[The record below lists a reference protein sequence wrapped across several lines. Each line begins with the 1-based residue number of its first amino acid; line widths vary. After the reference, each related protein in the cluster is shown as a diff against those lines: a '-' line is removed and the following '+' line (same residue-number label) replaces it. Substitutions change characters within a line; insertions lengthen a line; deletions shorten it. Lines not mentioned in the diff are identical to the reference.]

1 MDKSVEKKK
10 KREEIIQEAKNF
22 FNDPEIKKTIR
33 QSDDR
38 IIRIDHQILAE
49 FSPMLAE
56 SVIEFPEDTIAM
68 MEEALEETFSNLVK
82 NARIRF
88 ESLPKTA
95 YIKVRAIRAKHLDQ
109 LLWIDGIVRQA
120 SEIRPQVINAK
131 FECPNCGAILSVL
144 QIEKK
149 FREPTKCSCM
159 WKGQFRLLSKEM
171 VDVQRLVI
179 EESPDSLEGG
189 EQPRRITIFIKE
201 DLVDP
206 KMEERTTPGS
216 KIKVYGVLKEVP
228 IPLQTGAIS
237 TRFDIAIEA
246 NNVIP
251 LEESFEDLNV
261 SEEETKQILELA
273 ADPNL
278 YKRLSTSIAKSV
290 YGMDSIKEA
299 LILQLFGGVKK
310 IKSDGGQT
318 RGDIHVLLVGD
329 PGVAKSVLL
338 KFISS
343 IAPKGR
349 YVSGKAATAAGLTAS
364 VVKDEFLRGWS
375 LEAGAMVLANRGLVC
390 IDEIEKMTEQDRSA
404 MHEALEQQTVSI
416 SKANIHATLRAE
428 TTVLAAGNPKL
439 GRFDPYTPIPQQIDI
454 SPALLSRFDVI
465 FVIRD
470 LPNKSQDEAIATH
483 VLEEHSQEVI
493 RDMIEP
499 KLLRKYISYS
509 KQKIKPKLT
518 NEAVEEIKS
527 FYVNLRNQSIRTDAN
542 IKPIPITAR
551 QLEGIIRLSE
561 ACARMRLSDKVK
573 REDAKK
579 AIDILKISLTQVG
592 YDEETKSF
600 DIDKMTTGITSSKR
614 SKILLV
620 RDTIFNLESRVG
632 KMIPIEEIEKEL
644 AGKLKPEEL
653 EDALSQLKK
662 SGEIFSPN
670 NKHIQRTSR

>member
-1 MDKSVEKKK
+1 MEKVVEKKK

-22 FNDPEIKKTIR
+22 FSDPDVKKAIR
-33 QSDDR
+33 QSTDKVAK
-38 IIRIDHQILAE
+38 IDFQFLSE
-49 FSPMLAE
+49 FSPTLSE
-56 SVIEFPEDTIAM
+56 SVIDFPEDTINA
-68 MEEALEETFSNLVK
+68 MEEALEETFSTLSK
-82 NARIRF
+82 NSRIRF
-88 ESLPKTA
+88 ENLPETSRTK
-95 YIKVRAIRAKHLDQ
+95 IREIRAKHLDR
-109 LLWIDGIVRQA
+109 LLWIEGIIRQN
-120 SEIRPQVINAK
+120 SEVRPQVVNAK

-149 FREPTKCSCM
+149 FREPTKCSCT
-159 WKGQFRLLSKEM
+159 WKGTFRLISKEM

-179 EESPDSLEGG
+179 EESPDSLDGG
-189 EQPRRITIFIKE
+189 EQPRRITVFLKE

-216 KIKVYGVLKEVP
+216 KIKIYGVLKEVP
-228 IPLQTGAIS
+228 VPLQTGSIS
-237 TRFDIAIEA
+237 TRYDIAIEA

-251 LEESFEDLNV
+251 MEESFEDLHI

-278 YKRLSTSIAKSV
+278 YKRLAKSIAQSV
-290 YGMDSIKEA
+290 YGFENIKEA
-299 LILQLFGGVKK
+299 LILQLFGGVRKT
-310 IKSDGGQT
+310 KSDGGMA
-318 RGDIHVLLVGD
+318 RGDIHILLVGD
-329 PGVAKSVLL
+329 PGVAKSVML
-338 KFISS
+338 KYIST

-364 VVKDEFLRGWS
+364 VVKDEFLKGWA
-375 LEAGAMVLANRGLVC
+375 LEAGAMVLANKGVVC
-390 IDEIEKMTEQDRSA
+390 LDEIEKMNEQDRSA
-404 MHEALEQQTVSI
+404 MHEAMEQQTVSI
-416 SKANIHATLRAE
+416 SKANIHSTLRAE

-439 GRFDPYTPIPQQIDI
+439 GRFDPFTPIPQQIDI

-465 FVIRD
+465 FIIRD
-470 LPNKSQDEAIATH
+470 LPNKTQDTAIATH
-483 VLEEHSQEVI
+483 VLEEHLQEVT
-493 RDMIEP
+493 RDMIDP

-509 KQKIKPKLT
+509 KQKVKPKLT
-518 NEAVEEIKS
+518 EDAIDEIKS
-527 FYVNLRNQSIRTDAN
+527 FYVNLRNQSIRSDAD

-561 ACARMRLSDKVK
+561 ACARMRLSDTVK

-579 AIDILKISLTQVG
+579 AIEILKASLTQVG

-620 RDTIFNLESRVG
+620 RNTIFNLESRVG
-632 KMIPIEEIEKEL
+632 KMVPIEEIEKEL
-644 AGKLKPEEL
+644 IGKIKPEEL

-662 SGEIFSPN
+662 SGEIFNPN
-670 NKHIQRTSR
+670 SKHIQRTSR

>member
-1 MDKSVEKKK
+1 MEKTGEKKK
-10 KREEIIQEAKNF
+10 KRDEIIQEAKNF
-22 FNDPEIKKTIR
+22 FDAYKKEIR
-33 QSDDR
+33 QSADKVAK
-38 IIRIDHQILAE
+38 IDFQMLAE
-49 FSPMLAE
+49 FSPSLAE
-56 SVIEFPEDTIAM
+56 SVIETPEDTILA
-68 MEEALEETFSNLVK
+68 MEEALGETFSNLVK
-82 NARIRF
+82 NSRIRLDN
-88 ESLPKTA
+88 LPKTT
-95 YIKVRAIRAKHLDQ
+95 YVRVREIRAKHLDQ

-120 SEIRPQVINAK
+120 SDVRPQVVNAK

-149 FREPTKCSCM
+149 FREPSKCSCM

-189 EQPRRITIFIKE
+189 EQPKRITVFLKE
-201 DLVDP
+201 DLVEP
-206 KMEERTTPGS
+206 KMEERASPGS
-216 KIKVYGVLKEVP
+216 KIKIYGVLKEVP
-228 IPLQTGAIS
+228 VPLQTGAIS
-237 TRFDIAIEA
+237 TRFDIAVEA

-251 LEESFEDLNV
+251 MEESFEDLNI

-278 YKRLSTSIAKSV
+278 AKRLSKSIAPSV
-290 YGMDSIKEA
+290 YGFDNIKDA
-299 LILQLFGGVKK
+299 LILQLFGGIKK
-310 IKSDGGQT
+310 IKSDGGQA
-318 RGDIHVLLVGD
+318 RGDIHILLVGD
-329 PGVAKSVLL
+329 PGVAKSVML
-338 KFISS
+338 KVISS

-349 YVSGKAATAAGLTAS
+349 YVSGKAATSAGLTAS

-375 LEAGAMVLANRGLVC
+375 LEAGAMVLANKGLVC

-404 MHEALEQQTVSI
+404 MHEAMEQQTVSI
-416 SKANIHATLRAE
+416 AKANIHATLRAE

-454 SPALLSRFDVI
+454 SPALLSRFDII
-465 FVIRD
+465 FIIRD
-470 LPNKSQDEAIATH
+470 LPNRSQDEAIATH
-483 VLEEHSQEVI
+483 VLEEHAQGVI
-493 RDMIEP
+493 RDIIEP

-518 NEAVEEIKS
+518 EEAVEEIKS
-527 FYVNLRNQSIRTDAN
+527 FYVNLRNQSIRTEGD

-561 ACARMRLSDKVK
+561 ACARMRLSDTVK
-573 REDAKK
+573 KEDSKK
-579 AIDILKISLTQVG
+579 AIEILKASLTQVG

-620 RDTIFNLESRVG
+620 RDSIYNLESKVG
-632 KMIPIEEIEKEL
+632 KMIPLEELEKEL
-644 AGKLKPEEL
+644 AGKIKPEDL

-670 NKHIQRTSR
+670 SKHIQRTSR